1 MVVLV
6 LTSGSGQ
13 DRLMN
18 QPSLSIGEEILA
30 LVRVASVT
38 GTEAALAGLL
48 ESRLRAGPAG
58 VTHQVLRVE
67 DTLLLVPNT
76 LVDPDTQVVGV
87 RPIVVLA
94 GHIDTV
100 PRGEAPE
107 PALRDGRVV
116 GRGACDMKAGVA
128 ALLQLAESLDPSAGF
143 AHRVFVFYAGEEGP
157 AAGNGLA
164 ALLAAQPW
172 LRGAGLALL
181 LEPTCGDLE
190 LGCSGSMHLAVTFHG
205 KACHSARPWT
215 GEHPLRH
222 ALPWLDAILARPI
235 REAHIAGVVF
245 RELAVPTR
253 LRAGEV
259 RNVVPGSLE
268 VNLNLRYPPDRTPAQ
283 AEELARSLFP
293 EGTVFR
299 RFGRRPSADGPHFF
313 EDVPEEGDSGVV
325 QGGARSGVGGPPAGG
340 TLRPPV
346 ADPPPG
352 SITVELSDH
361 SPAGRIALDA
371 PLYRH
376 LLESTGLPRRAKQG
390 WTDVAR
396 FSALGVPALNWGPGD
411 PAFAHTK
418 DEFVEIAEAE
428 RFVAGLQAYLLGA
441 GPRA

>member
-1 MVVLV
+1 
-6 LTSGSGQ
+6 
-13 DRLMN
+13 MN
-18 QPSLSIGEEILA
+18 QSILSIGEEILA
-30 LVRVASVT
+30 LVRVPSVT
-38 GTEAALAGLL
+38 GTEGTLAGIL
-48 ESRLRAGPAG
+48 ELRLRAGPAG
-58 VTHQVLRVE
+58 LAHQVLRVD
-67 DTLLLVPNT
+67 DTLLLVPHT
-76 LVDPDTQVVGV
+76 LPFPVTPPAGG

-100 PRGEAPE
+100 PRGDSPE

-128 ALLQLAESLDPSAGF
+128 ALLQLAESCDPSAGF

-157 AAGNGLA
+157 AAPNGLA
-164 ALLAAQPW
+164 AILVAHPW
-172 LRGAGLALL
+172 LRRAGLALL

-190 LGCSGSMHLAVTFHG
+190 LGCNGSIHLAVTFHG

-222 ALPWLDAILARPI
+222 ALPWLEAILARPI
-235 REAHIAGVVF
+235 REAEIAGVTF
-245 RELAVPTR
+245 RELATPTR
-253 LRAGEV
+253 LRAGDV

-283 AEELARSLFP
+283 AEELARSFFP
-293 EGTVFR
+293 DGTVFR
-299 RFGRRPSADGPHFF
+299 HFGRRPSVGGPSFF
-313 EDVPEEGDSGVV
+313 EDALED
-325 QGGARSGVGGPPAGG
+325 GGPGACAGEAAGRSGGGGSQAGRASSHG
-340 TLRPPV
+340 DDLPIPV
-346 ADPPPG
+346 VVAPPPG

-376 LLESTGLPRRAKQG
+376 LLESTGLPRSAKQG

-418 DEFVEIAEAE
+418 DEFVDVAAAE
-428 RFVAGLQAYLLGA
+428 RFVARLRAYLLGA
-441 GPRA
+441 GPKA

>member
-1 MVVLV
+1 
-6 LTSGSGQ
+6 
-13 DRLMN
+13 MN
-18 QPSLSIGEEILA
+18 QSSLSLGEEILA

-38 GTEAALAGLL
+38 GTEGTLAGLL

-58 VTHQVLRVE
+58 LAHQVLRVD
-67 DTLLLVPNT
+67 DTLLLVPDT
-76 LVDPDTQVVGV
+76 LTFPDVRSVDG

-107 PALRDGRVV
+107 PILRDGRVM

-128 ALLQLAESLDPSAGF
+128 AMLQLAESCDPSAGF
-143 AHRVFVFYAGEEGP
+143 AHRVFVFYGGEEGP
-157 AAGNGLA
+157 AASNGLA
-164 ALLAAQPW
+164 ALLVAHPW
-172 LRGAGLALL
+172 LRGAELALL

-190 LGCSGSMHLAVTFHG
+190 LGCSGSIHMTVTFYG

-222 ALPWLDAILARPI
+222 ALPWLEVIQARPV
-235 REAHIAGVVF
+235 REAEIAGVTF
-245 RELAVPTR
+245 REVAVPTR
-253 LRAGEV
+253 LRAGDV
-259 RNVVPGSLE
+259 RNVVPGALE

-293 EGTVFR
+293 HGTAFR
-299 RFGRRPSADGPHFF
+299 RFSRRT
-313 EDVPEEGDSGVV
+313 DVDTDE
-325 QGGARSGVGGPPAGG
+325 PAGEHQ
-340 TLRPPV
+340 
-346 ADPPPG
+346 PG

-376 LLESTGLPRRAKQG
+376 LLESTGLPRSAKQG

-411 PAFAHTK
+411 PTLAHTK
-418 DEFVEIAEAE
+418 DEFVEVAEAE
-428 RFVAGLQAYLLGA
+428 RFVARLRGYLLGA
-441 GPRA
+441 GPSENSGDPCAYGQL

>member
-1 MVVLV
+1 
-6 LTSGSGQ
+6 
-13 DRLMN
+13 MN
-18 QPSLSIGEEILA
+18 QPSLSLGEEILT

-38 GTEAALAGLL
+38 GTEGALAGLL

-58 VTHQVLRVE
+58 LAHHVLRVD

-76 LVDPDTQVVGV
+76 LNLPDVRSVDG

-94 GHIDTV
+94 GHVDTV
-100 PRGEAPE
+100 PRGAAPE

-128 ALLQLAESLDPSAGF
+128 AMLQLAESLDPSAGF
-143 AHRVFVFYAGEEGP
+143 AHRVFIFYAGEEGP
-157 AAGNGLA
+157 AAPNGLA
-164 ALLAAQPW
+164 ALLVAHPW

-190 LGCSGSMHLAVTFHG
+190 LGCSGSIHLAVTFHG

-215 GEHPLRH
+215 GEHPLRR
-222 ALPWLDAILARPI
+222 ALPWLEAILARPA
-235 REAHIAGVVF
+235 RDAEVAGVTF
-245 RELAVPTR
+245 REVVVLTR
-253 LRAGEV
+253 LRAGDV

-283 AEELARSLFP
+283 AEEFARSFFP

-299 RFGRRPSADGPHFF
+299 RFVRRPDVDAD
-313 EDVPEEGDSGVV
+313 E
-325 QGGARSGVGGPPAGG
+325 PAG
-340 TLRPPV
+340 
-346 ADPPPG
+346 DPQPG

-361 SPAGRIALDA
+361 SPAGRITLDA

-418 DEFVEIAEAE
+418 DEFVDIAEAE
-428 RFVAGLQAYLLGA
+428 RFVARMRAYLLGA
-441 GPRA
+441 GPNL

>member
-1 MVVLV
+1 M
-6 LTSGSGQ
+6 
-13 DRLMN
+13 
-18 QPSLSIGEEILA
+18 
-30 LVRVASVT
+30 
-38 GTEAALAGLL
+38 
-48 ESRLRAGPAG
+48 LR
-58 VTHQVLRVE
+58 
-67 DTLLLVPNT
+67 
-76 LVDPDTQVVGV
+76 
-87 RPIVVLA
+87 
-94 GHIDTV
+94 
-100 PRGEAPE
+100 
-107 PALRDGRVV
+107 
-116 GRGACDMKAGVA
+116 
-128 ALLQLAESLDPSAGF
+128 LAESLDPSLGF
-143 AHRVFVFYAGEEGP
+143 AHRVYVFYAGEEGP
-157 AAGNGLA
+157 AVGNGLA
-164 ALLAAQPW
+164 ALLVAHPW

-222 ALPWLDAILARPI
+222 ALPWLEAILARPI
-235 REAHIAGVVF
+235 REAEIAGVTF

-268 VNLNLRYPPDRTPAQ
+268 VNLNVRYPPDRTPTQ

-293 EGTVFR
+293 DGTVFR
-299 RFGRRPSADGPHFF
+299 RFGRRPSVDGPHFF
-313 EDVPEEGDSGVV
+313 EDAPEDGGLGPGAGEGAG
-325 QGGARSGVGGPPAGG
+325 RFGVGGSPAVRMESPGIDVRTPAVG
-340 TLRPPV
+340 
-346 ADPPPG
+346 DPPPG

-376 LLESTGLPRRAKQG
+376 LLESTGLPRRGKQG

-418 DEFVEIAEAE
+418 DEFVEVAEAE
-428 RFVAGLQAYLLGA
+428 RFVARLRAYLLGA
-441 GPRA
+441 GPKV

>member
-1 MVVLV
+1 
-6 LTSGSGQ
+6 
-13 DRLMN
+13 MN
-18 QPSLSIGEEILA
+18 ESPLSLGEEILA
-30 LVRVASVT
+30 LVRVQSVT
-38 GTEAALAGLL
+38 GTEGALAGLL

-58 VTHQVLRVE
+58 LAHQVIRVD
-67 DTLLLVPNT
+67 DTLLLAPNRLT
-76 LVDPDTQVVGV
+76 FPHRPSAGG

-107 PALRDGRVV
+107 PALHDGRVI

-128 ALLQLAESLDPSAGF
+128 AMLQLAESCDPSAGF

-164 ALLAAQPW
+164 ALLTAHPW

-190 LGCSGSMHLAVTFHG
+190 LGCNGSMHLAVTFHG

-222 ALPWLDAILARPI
+222 ALPWLEAILARPI
-235 REAHIAGVVF
+235 REAEIAGVVF
-245 RELAVPTR
+245 RELAIPTR

-259 RNVVPGSLE
+259 RNVVPGTLE
-268 VNLNLRYPPDRTPAQ
+268 LNLNLRYPPDRTPTQ

-299 RFGRRPSADGPHFF
+299 RFGRRPSVDGAHFL
-313 EDVPEEGDSGVV
+313 EDPPDEGD
-325 QGGARSGVGGPPAGG
+325 
-340 TLRPPV
+340 L
-346 ADPPPG
+346 PPG
-352 SITVELSDH
+352 SITVDLSDH

-376 LLESTGLPRRAKQG
+376 LLESTGLPCRAKQG

-418 DEFVEIAEAE
+418 DEFVEVAEAE
-428 RFVAGLQAYLLGA
+428 RFVARLRAYLLGA
-441 GPRA
+441 GPKA